1 VLYIGGE
8 FENVGG
14 KARNNLAA
22 VNAEVGTLT
31 SWDPNPDAAVI
42 TLALSPD
49 GALLL
54 AAGEFSQIGRAQ
66 RDAAMFDTAAGFV
79 VWMATRRALHGPGA
93 RSQRGRIKGLPWR
106 RGRVRRIPLVA
117 GARRAS
123 SEPPA
128 CGVQTFG
135 PRGSEVRPG

>member
-1 VLYIGGE
+1 MLYIGGE

-22 VNAEVGTLT
+22 VNAEIGTLT
-31 SWDPNPDAAVI
+31 TWDPDPDAAVT

-49 GALLL
+49 GALLF

-79 VWMATRRALHGPGA
+79 LGWRPDAPFTGQALAVSADGSRVYLGGEGA
-93 RSQRGRIKGLPWR
+93 FDVFR
-106 RGRVRRIPLVA
+106 
-117 GARRAS
+117 
-123 SEPPA
+123 
-128 CGVQTFG
+128 
-135 PRGSEVRPG
+135 